1 MRKNL
6 AGQKWRVFAFNRS
19 TGVPVTGDA
28 LNITSKISID
38 FGSRTA
44 ITDTNPTEA
53 EDGYYYFDLT
63 QAETNGDTLE
73 VFPESV
79 TSGVQV
85 IGCPG
90 HWSTTQLVNVLPFS
104 YESEDRVVGQQINIL
119 FMEEIPIVIYVDDA
133 SGTLDLTTKTLKFI
147 IENTNKNDVLVI
159 LNADIDRTANTIT
172 ITVTQAVSAFIDTYF
187 WALRD
192 ITSDEVVVAYGKLDV
207 NYVAR

>member
-28 LNITSKISID
+28 LNITSKISVD
-38 FGSRTA
+38 FGSRVA
-44 ITDTNPTEA
+44 LTDTNPTEA

-73 VFPESV
+73 VFPESG

-104 YESEDRVVGQQINIL
+104 YESDERTSAQQINIL
-119 FMEEIPIVIYVDDA
+119 FMEEVPVIIYIDDA
-133 SGTLDLTTKTLKFI
+133 AGTLDLTSKTLKFI
-147 IENTNKNDVLVI
+147 VENTNKNDVLVI

-172 ITVTQAVSAFIDTYF
+172 ITITQAVSAFIDTYF

-192 ITSDEVVVAYGKLDV
+192 ITSSEVVIAHGKLDV